1 MPKTR
6 MNTRKTEKPL
16 RFLGFLFW
24 SEWGDLNPRPLGPEP
39 SALPAALHPGYLF
52 HYNEYF
58 PFCQEGKRNI
68 TVKSSSFTARCP
80 ARG

>member
-24 SEWGDLNPRPLGPEP
+24 SEWRDLNPCNIRYG
-39 SALPAALHPGYLF
+39 SRYYAFYNLHM
-52 HYNEYF
+52 
-58 PFCQEGKRNI
+58 
-68 TVKSSSFTARCP
+68 
-80 ARG
+80 